1 MKHSIIKKTALV
13 TVAVQLLSPLSLAL
27 TSSVALAS
35 ELGRVSPEV
44 VTDTEGKSIEGDVAR
59 AATSAGTFLSNSHS
73 SNAATSRALG
83 LASSHASA
91 EAERW
96 LGQFGTVK
104 TTINIDHTFSLKG
117 SSFDLLY
124 PLFDMPELLT
134 FTQGGIRH
142 IDDRTQSTIG
152 FGVRNFSADSMLGA
166 NTFIDHDMS
175 RSHTRA
181 GVGVEYWRDNLR
193 LGANGYMR
201 LSDWKDSAD
210 ISNYLERPA
219 SGWDV
224 KARSWLPAIPQLGA
238 SIGFE
243 QYYGNEVGLFG
254 RDNRQRSP
262 YAATYGLNWT
272 PFPLLSMNAEQR
284 QGKGS
289 ASDTSIGLELRYAL
303 GLSWSQQ
310 TNPGA
315 VSALHSLAGGR
326 MELVERNNNIVLEYE
341 KKELISLKVQEYV
354 SGYAG
359 EQKPL
364 VVEVKSEYPVE
375 RIEWNA
381 PELEAAGGLIASS
394 GIHSHFVT
402 IPNWTGTDS
411 LENVYTVRGVAV
423 DNRGNRSA
431 ESVARVVVSQAAINP
446 GLSGLNVTSMDLV
459 PDGISSQTVTLNLYD
474 ASGNPFDV
482 AEGEIVVERTDV
494 VNKNTSRSVG
504 TTGSRTQVS
513 PFIRS
518 EAGRYEMTVTAGTE
532 AEHFILTPSVRGFNA
547 GGLTVNVS
555 QPASELNSA
564 LALSSDT
571 ADIDTAVKVSLSLRD
586 MNNEALNGQNVTFTS
601 SREGVTF
608 TPVQHSGDGI
618 YTSQASSTV
627 TGIVNIGA
635 VINGA
640 HLEGVQAQVTFNAG
654 TASESTSTLVADKMH
669 YSSGDDVVL
678 TLDFKDSAGNSATV
692 DIDSAVFTTPNL
704 QEKDAAWTTNADGTL
719 TRTWTAGAV
728 ATGLKAGIKL
738 SSWSTPVE
746 TAAYDIAA
754 GVAVGGNSDISTDKT
769 TYGAGDTM
777 TLTVSLK
784 DMASNPL
791 VGFAMAD
798 VDVTVQ
804 NATPE
809 TLSWIDN
816 GDGTYTRTYKAQQ
829 VGNGLKAILKLN
841 GWSDGLQTVEYS
853 ITAGAP
859 YADISEL
866 SLDDTTYVVG
876 ENMTMTLTL
885 KDSEGNLVGNADMT
899 GISTIMPGNTS
910 GQEGDWVEKS
920 PGVYVGKW
928 RADTIVST
936 ATPSVVLASGGSV
949 IGQSA
954 VSIVDGP
961 MLNPLSKFQS
971 TINGRMSGG
980 EVFTVKLQILD
991 AQNKPIRGLSGYID
1005 RNITMQSD
1013 TQGDIEKYVRGS
1025 GGFKEKLPGVY
1036 EKEFESRVASTGNEF
1051 SLAGRVSPS
1060 FDIVDSAIN
1069 YTMTTKIN
1077 GSDLFLHPD
1086 KYSVS
1091 VGETIKFSQG
1101 SYVLYDDTGNP
1112 FNLFYLLE
1120 FTKSD
1125 GLSDYDDVVAAAT
1138 DDYVFTAIA
1147 PVNDEKLQ
1155 MCGSRGLA
1163 QNECLYSQSYTIT
1176 P

>member
-1 MKHSIIKKTALV
+1 MKHSIVKKTALV
-13 TVAVQLLSPLSLAL
+13 TVAVQLLSPLSLAF
-27 TSSVALAS
+27 TSSVALAG
-35 ELGRVSPEV
+35 ERVRVSPEV
-44 VTDTEGKSIEGDVAR
+44 AADTEGKSIEGDVAR
-59 AATSAGTFLSNSHS
+59 VATSAGTFLSNSHS
-73 SNAATSRALG
+73 SDAATSLALG
-83 LASSHASA
+83 LASSYASA
-91 EAERW
+91 EADQWFGR
-96 LGQFGTVK
+96 FGTVK
-104 TTINIDHTFSLKG
+104 TTVNIDDTFSLKG
-117 SSFDLLY
+117 SSFDLLF
-124 PLFDMPELLT
+124 PLFDTPELLT

-142 IDDRTQSTIG
+142 IDDRTQSNFG
-152 FGVRNFSADSMLGA
+152 FGVRSFGADSMLGA
-166 NTFIDHDMS
+166 NTFIDHDLS

-210 ISNYLERPA
+210 IGDYLERPA
-219 SGWDV
+219 SGWDI
-224 KARSWLPAIPQLGA
+224 KARGWLPAMPQLGA
-238 SIGFE
+238 SVGFE

-262 YAATYGLNWT
+262 YAATFGLNWT
-272 PFPLLSMNAEQR
+272 PFPLLSGNAEQR

-315 VSALHSLAGGR
+315 VSALRSLAGGR
-326 MELVERNNNIVLEYE
+326 LELVERNNNIVLEYE

-354 SGYAG
+354 SGYSG

-394 GIHSHFVT
+394 GIYSHFVT
-402 IPNWTGTDS
+402 IPNWTGTDP

-423 DNRGNRSA
+423 DSRGNRSA
-431 ESVARVVVSQAAINP
+431 ESVARVVVSQASINP
-446 GLSGLNVTSMDLV
+446 GLSGLNVTSVDLV
-459 PDGISSQTVTLNLYD
+459 PDGVSSQTVTLNLYD
-474 ASGNPFDV
+474 ASGNPLDV

-504 TTGSRTQVS
+504 ATGSRTQVS

-518 EAGRYEMTVTAGTE
+518 EAGRYDMTVTAGTE

-547 GGLTVNVS
+547 GSLTVNVS
-555 QPASELNSA
+555 QPASELNSV

-571 ADIDTAVKVSLSLRD
+571 ADIDTPVKVSLSLRD
-586 MNNEALNGQNVTFTS
+586 MNNEVLNGQDVSFRT

-618 YTSQASSTV
+618 YVSQASSTV
-627 TGIVNIGA
+627 TGIVQIGA
-635 VINGA
+635 VVNGA
-640 HLEGVQAQVTFNAG
+640 HLDGVQAKVTFNAG
-654 TASESTSTLVADKMH
+654 TASENTSMLVVDKAH

-692 DIDSAVFTTPNL
+692 DIDAAVFTTPNL

-738 SSWSTPVE
+738 SGWSAPVE
-746 TAAYDIAA
+746 SAAYDISA
-754 GVAVGGNSDISTDKT
+754 GVAVGANSDISTDKP

-777 TLTVSLK
+777 MLTVSLK
-784 DMASNPL
+784 DVASNPL
-791 VGFAMAD
+791 VGFAISD

-809 TLSWIDN
+809 SLSWIDN

-829 VGNGLKAILKLN
+829 VGNGLKATLKLN
-841 GWSDGLQTVEYS
+841 GWSDGLQTAEYS

-859 YADISEL
+859 YSDKSEL
-866 SLDDTTYVVG
+866 TLDDTTYVVG
-876 ENMTMTLTL
+876 ESMTLTLTL

-899 GISTIMPGNTS
+899 GISAIIPGNTS
-910 GQEGDWVEKS
+910 GQEGDWVETS

-928 RADTIVST
+928 RADTIASA
-936 ATPSVVLASGGSV
+936 ATPSVLLASGGSV
-949 IGQSA
+949 VGQHSLA
-954 VSIVDGP
+954 IVDNP
-961 MLNPLSKFQS
+961 MINPLSKFQS
-971 TINGRMSGG
+971 TIPSRMGG
-980 EVFTVKLQILD
+980 GYVFTVKLQILD
-991 AQNKPIRGLSGYID
+991 AQKRPVRGLSGYID

-1013 TQGDIEKYVRGS
+1013 THGDVNKYVRGS
-1025 GGFKEKLPGVY
+1025 GGFKETLPGVY
-1036 EKEFESRVASTGNEF
+1036 EKEYESRVASRSNVF
-1051 SLAGRVSPS
+1051 ILSGRVSPS

-1069 YTMTTKIN
+1069 YTETKKKN
-1077 GSDLFLHPD
+1077 GGAIFLHPD
-1086 KYSVS
+1086 KSVVS
-1091 VGETIKFSQG
+1091 VGDEITFSQG
-1101 SYVLYDDTGNP
+1101 SYVFYDDAGNP

-1125 GLSDYDDVVAAAT
+1125 GLSDYDDVIAADT
-1138 DDYVFTAIA
+1138 DNYVFTAIS
-1147 PVNDEKLQ
+1147 PVSNGQLQ
-1155 MCGSRGLA
+1155 MCGTRGLA
-1163 QNECLYSQSYTIT
+1163 QNECLYSQLYTIT